1 MKEYA
6 KDYLTV
12 WAIESP
18 KAVDKGWNAGS
29 CCDMLLICRV
39 TTTSIMLILV
49 K

>member
-1 MKEYA
+1 MDDYA

-29 CCDMLLICRV
+29 CCGLASETLLNINDV
-39 TTTSIMLILV
+39 
-49 K
+49 